1 MILYLN
7 LYGNNL
13 YYNVNKLIKKNY
25 FQSFKYKKD
34 INMATYG
41 QSLTK
46 LFMRYKNSSYDQFSS
61 IYKSPINPKI
71 ILYGQYNK
79 LLADVLKK

>member
-1 MILYLN
+1 
-7 LYGNNL
+7 
-13 YYNVNKLIKKNY
+13 
-25 FQSFKYKKD
+25 
-34 INMATYG
+34 MATYG
-41 QSLTK
+41 HSLTK